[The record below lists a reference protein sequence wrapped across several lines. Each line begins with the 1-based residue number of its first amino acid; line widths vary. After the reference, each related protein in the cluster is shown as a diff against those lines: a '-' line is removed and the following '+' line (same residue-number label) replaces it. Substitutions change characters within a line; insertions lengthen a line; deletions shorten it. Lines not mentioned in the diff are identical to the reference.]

1 MKTAALSLR
10 LFLWTVAAIVSLWV
24 AAIYADSGT
33 ASQRAQAELGSEQRV
48 IVPGQPFWVGLHM
61 TMDEGWHVNWRNPG
75 DAGLAPTVQWTLPDG
90 FSAGEIQWPYPEVIA
105 ESELVS
111 YGYHGEVLLPVQIFP
126 SPDLEP
132 GATVEIAADADWI
145 ACRDVCLAEAATL
158 NLTLAVAESPEI
170 DSTWQLR
177 FEQAKAKLP
186 VVLPDWHATMGV
198 SSETIEI
205 HLTGPEDATVANVYF
220 APFAASV
227 IAHGAAQ
234 EWTATES
241 GYTLTLARPR
251 NARGPVDNLAGLLLN
266 PLGWTGPG
274 SPIGMEIEARAATPE
289 PGWPLTT
296 GGVLLGGLLLAL
308 GVWGIRHL
316 K

>member
-1 MKTAALSLR
+1 LVAEP
-10 LFLWTVAAIVSLWV
+10 AAIV
-24 AAIYADSGT
+24 
-33 ASQRAQAELGSEQRV
+33 
-48 IVPGQPFWVGLHM
+48 PGEPFWVGLHFV
-61 TMDEGWHVNWRNPG
+61 MDEGWHVNWRNPG
-75 DAGLAPTVQWTLPDG
+75 DAGLAPTVAWTLPDG
-90 FSAGEIQWPYPEVIA
+90 FVAGEIHWPYPEVIS
-105 ESELVS
+105 ESKLVS

-126 SPDLEP
+126 SPPDLEP
-132 GATVEIAADADWI
+132 GATVEIAAETDWI
-145 ACRDVCLAEAATL
+145 ACRDVCLAEAAAL

-170 DSTWQLR
+170 DSIWQPR

-186 VVLPDWHATMGV
+186 VVLPDWRATMEV
-198 SSETIEI
+198 KSETIEI
-205 HLTGPEDATVANVYF
+205 HLTGPADVTVDNVYF

-251 NARGPVDNLAGLLLN
+251 NAKEPVEVLAGLLLN

-274 SPIGMEIEARAATPE
+274 SPIGMEIEARAASPE
-289 PGWPLTT
+289 PSWPLTT

-308 GVWGIRHL
+308 GVWGIRRLH
-316 K
+316 